1 MLSVLHAPVRRC
13 VLVLGGAP
21 PVAEGGLACVW
32 DAQAGATSYVLQVG
46 AATTESGV
54 YNSDVGNKLGI
65 TLPLSAGTY
74 YWRVVPQGA
83 GSTTVEQ
90 VVTLT

>member
-21 PVAEGGLACVW
+21 PVIEGGAGFAW

-54 YNSDVGNKLGI
+54 YNSDVGNVLGV
-65 TLPLSAGTY
+65 TLPLAAGTY

-90 VVTLT
+90 SFTLA

>member
-1 MLSVLHAPVRRC
+1 MC
-13 VLVLGGAP
+13 VGRA
-21 PVAEGGLACVW
+21 GL
-32 DAQAGATSYVLQVG
+32 GATSYVLQVG
-46 AATTESGV
+46 TATTESGV

-65 TLPLSAGTY
+65 TLPLAAGTY

-90 VVTLT
+90 TVTLT